1 MIPIIIRVPG
11 LLGAVRSVG
20 PGSRKPQP
28 TARSPTAQK
37 PINIV
42 WTPGAGRPRRQRL
55 RTGGQSESL
64 NSRAP
69 ARCSRHHVGMGAPG
83 RDRPGPLL
91 RPLPRASSA
100 SGGRSV
106 PEPAP
111 AARSSLAPCLLA
123 WRWSESNQQSESG
136 SSHVLEPVC
145 KFATFVLGSVRVVFE
160 ND

>member
-1 MIPIIIRVPG
+1 MIPLIIRVPARACWG
-11 LLGAVRSVG
+11 QSCLLARDRASRSRQLAARL
-20 PGSRKPQP
+20 RK
-28 TARSPTAQK
+28 K
-37 PINIV
+37 PS
-42 WTPGAGRPRRQRL
+42 TSSGRLAPAGRGGSGS
-55 RTGGQSESL
+55 GGQSESL
-64 NSRAP
+64 DSRAP
-69 ARCSRHHVGMGAPG
+69 ARCSRHHVGNGAPG

-91 RPLPRASSA
+91 RPLPRASFA
-100 SGGRSV
+100 SGGRPV

-145 KFATFVLGSVRVVFE
+145 KFATFVLGSVRVVYE